1 MDDSPARN
9 TRARAKKMT
18 NGASP
23 SPSPTATTF
32 DEATPE
38 LFRTTTTNNSNNT
51 RPRNPPFLPTPIE
64 TVLLAAYPILLTFG
78 TLFSVLDP
86 TVRNAAYDPAQ
97 QAHVQDAALSPSYFA
112 RKSNVF
118 NVFFVKR
125 GWAWVTLAFFAFLFT
140 HPATAGA
147 ARVRGLIR
155 WGLVTAWWVLVTQWC
170 FGPAIIDRSFRFTGG
185 KCEVA
190 GARIEEG
197 EAGGRDFVTGLA
209 CKAAGGRWSGG
220 HDISGHVFLL
230 VLGSYFLL
238 QEVGWAYL
246 NHWQRRAGVGGG
258 NGAAVAVRDDRSVVM
273 HDGAVKSA
281 AVESERHVDAVEGR
295 VVTAWEALGL
305 GGKVAAVVVAMSWWM
320 ILMTAI
326 YFHTWIEKLT
336 GLLVALMGL
345 YSVYILPRFVPALRE
360 IIGLPGI

>member
-9 TRARAKKMT
+9 TRARSKKME
-18 NGASP
+18 NGSSASP
-23 SPSPTATTF
+23 SPTTTTF
-32 DEATPE
+32 DEVTPE
-38 LFRTTTTNNSNNT
+38 LFRTTTTTPATSGSTAPAGT
-51 RPRNPPFLPTPIE
+51 RPRNPPFLPTPVE
-64 TVLLAAYPILLTFG
+64 ALLLAAYPVLLTFG

-112 RKSNVF
+112 RKGNVF

-125 GWAWVTLAFFAFLFT
+125 GWAWVTAAFLAFLLT
-140 HPATAGA
+140 HPAAAGPR
-147 ARVRGLIR
+147 ARARGLAR
-155 WGLVTAWWVLVTQWC
+155 WVLVTGWWVLVTQWC

-185 KCEVA
+185 RCEVA

-197 EAGGRDFVTGLA
+197 EAGGKDFVTGLA

-246 NHWQRRAGVGGG
+246 SHWQRLAGGAAAVG
-258 NGAAVAVRDDRSVVM
+258 NGSPVAVRDDRSVVM

-281 AVESERHVDAVEGR
+281 AVESERYIDNVEGR
-295 VVTAWEALGL
+295 AVTAWEALGL
-305 GGKVAAVVVAMSWWM
+305 GGKVAAAVVAMSWWM
-320 ILMTAI
+320 LLMTAI
-326 YFHTWIEKLT
+326 YFHTWIEKVCLFP
-336 GLLVALMGL
+336 
-345 YSVYILPRFVPALRE
+345 SC
-360 IIGLPGI
+360 